1 MLVPETAESVQYN
14 KTPALSNRMDER
26 ECGNTENLLFPPDAS
41 SVSPSSVRLLCT
53 ELCRT
58 NVISGAA
65 WVGCQSQRA
74 TAHCRFYRRDELPLS
89 LQERRLKDTMVH
101 CPHILS
107 RSPSLCFFFFFFF
120 LQTSNFLTFLFS
132 KSVHLR

>member
-1 MLVPETAESVQYN
+1 MSNTTKHRLFQIEWMSVSAG
-14 KTPALSNRMDER
+14 TPRTSF
-26 ECGNTENLLFPPDAS
+26 FPPDAS

-58 NVISGAA
+58 NVINGAA